1 MKSCH
6 NCRSKTVLKDSGMQP
21 DPDLG
26 AEGHS
31 ALVPL
36 VDYQGCSCDSFTWT
50 VCIFKNRKQ
59 VCTYLYN
66 IDYVNLSQYLHILYV
81 HLSQNL
87 HILYVHLGQHLHILH
102 AQTSFLSKG

>member
-50 VCIFKNRKQ
+50 VRIFKNRIVYSRTENKYAH
-59 VCTYLYN
+59 TF
-66 IDYVNLSQYLHILYV
+66 II
-81 HLSQNL
+81 
-87 HILYVHLGQHLHILH
+87 
-102 AQTSFLSKG
+102 